1 MSAHHPAAFSELLNT
16 SVSEHLS
23 ADDNFSPTSSRQPIT
38 ADSTPLVVPPPPPK
52 RRVDCSQEISGIGDP
67 SYACTT
73 SNGQEYRRMSR
84 TSRGGDLPR
93 MMTRHEGTD
102 ARELIKYAIK
112 LFREDAISKA
122 QAMLVQDFCR
132 DPTRASECAIVNGT
146 LEEQDE
152 EDRKLHMQMWVQNLE
167 KAEHMRS
174 PSSWLSSK
182 DYQRASI
189 AFNVPNATSVSGQS
203 TRAPSP
209 YLPSPA
215 ASSPANS
222 TIYNHMAA
230 GALQQQTLN
239 WQQHSGNL
247 AGVPQLLHGPPL
259 HHQQLHQVGNC
270 ASPSPSS
277 PQFHSYCAPGQ
288 HSDGHG
294 SVGGSLSSPNPTSSH
309 AHPQGPPELRR
320 PQPSRL
326 QQRGMD
332 SEDVP
337 LELMPTGTPPLP
349 SSRSPS
355 PTLPSPVPE
364 TSHFLSH
371 SGRSAVEMGFLAS
384 SPPFAS
390 PSPPAVFSV
399 PSVPSP
405 TNNTELERR
414 LQDSG
419 PPPFGPMSSH
429 HDSRSFAELLNTS
442 VSEHLS
448 ADDSFSPASSRRSGQ
463 RTAGPTPESNRA
475 APEGFRECPPT
486 EDISRLSA
494 VLSQH
499 SIHGRAHVGRR
510 MSRTSRGGDL
520 SSLTQAT
527 DDLVDDC
534 LPRDSQQKQPPGKT
548 APLQLIMY
556 AIKLF
561 RRGVITK
568 DQATLVQDFC
578 LDPTANHEQCETM
591 RATIEMSADE
601 EDRQL
606 AMEMWVTN
614 LEKAEAR
621 RAVASGKEFSD
632 RRHLPELSTVNL
644 ASVTGSS
651 GQSTRAPSPY
661 CPSPAASSP
670 ANSAIYNHMA
680 AGALQQQA
688 LSWQQQ
694 QNGIF
699 HPAGGQHFGNYF
711 AGG

>member
-1 MSAHHPAAFSELLNT
+1 MAHGARP
-16 SVSEHLS
+16 SVSIL
-23 ADDNFSPTSSRQPIT
+23 I
-38 ADSTPLVVPPPPPK
+38 
-52 RRVDCSQEISGIGDP
+52 
-67 SYACTT
+67 
-73 SNGQEYRRMSR
+73 
-84 TSRGGDLPR
+84 
-93 MMTRHEGTD
+93 TD

-112 LFREDAISKA
+112 LFRDDAISKA

-132 DPTRASECAIVNGT
+132 DPSRASECAIVNGT

-167 KAEHMRS
+167 KAEHMKS

-189 AFNVPNATSVSGQS
+189 AFSVPNAASVSGQS

-259 HHQQLHQVGNC
+259 HHQQLYQVGNC
-270 ASPSPSS
+270 ASPGPSS

-294 SVGGSLSSPNPTSSH
+294 GVGGSLSSPNPTSSH
-309 AHPQGPPELRR
+309 AQPQGPPELRR

-390 PSPPAVFSV
+390 PSPPAIFSV

-405 TNNTELERR
+405 TNNTELER
-414 LQDSG
+414 
-419 PPPFGPMSSH
+419 
-429 HDSRSFAELLNTS
+429 
-442 VSEHLS
+442 
-448 ADDSFSPASSRRSGQ
+448 PASSRRSGQ

-499 SIHGRAHVGRR
+499 SIHGPARVGRR
-510 MSRTSRGGDL
+510 MSRELLDGPL
-520 SSLTQAT
+520 ALAT

-534 LPRDSQQKQPPGKT
+534 LPRDNQQQPAAGKA

-578 LDPTANHEQCETM
+578 LDPTANREQCETM

-606 AMEMWVTN
+606 AMEMW
-614 LEKAEAR
+614 
-621 RAVASGKEFSD
+621 
-632 RRHLPELSTVNL
+632 
-644 ASVTGSS
+644 
-651 GQSTRAPSPY
+651 
-661 CPSPAASSP
+661 
-670 ANSAIYNHMA
+670 
-680 AGALQQQA
+680 
-688 LSWQQQ
+688 
-694 QNGIF
+694 
-699 HPAGGQHFGNYF
+699 
-711 AGG
+711 

>member
-1 MSAHHPAAFSELLNT
+1 
-16 SVSEHLS
+16 
-23 ADDNFSPTSSRQPIT
+23 
-38 ADSTPLVVPPPPPK
+38 
-52 RRVDCSQEISGIGDP
+52 
-67 SYACTT
+67 
-73 SNGQEYRRMSR
+73 
-84 TSRGGDLPR
+84 
-93 MMTRHEGTD
+93 
-102 ARELIKYAIK
+102 
-112 LFREDAISKA
+112 
-122 QAMLVQDFCR
+122 
-132 DPTRASECAIVNGT
+132 
-146 LEEQDE
+146 
-152 EDRKLHMQMWVQNLE
+152 
-167 KAEHMRS
+167 
-174 PSSWLSSK
+174 
-182 DYQRASI
+182 
-189 AFNVPNATSVSGQS
+189 
-203 TRAPSP
+203 
-209 YLPSPA
+209 
-215 ASSPANS
+215 
-222 TIYNHMAA
+222 
-230 GALQQQTLN
+230 
-239 WQQHSGNL
+239 
-247 AGVPQLLHGPPL
+247 
-259 HHQQLHQVGNC
+259 
-270 ASPSPSS
+270 
-277 PQFHSYCAPGQ
+277 
-288 HSDGHG
+288 HG

-614 LEKAEAR
+614 LEKAE
-621 RAVASGKEFSD
+621 
-632 RRHLPELSTVNL
+632 
-644 ASVTGSS
+644 
-651 GQSTRAPSPY
+651 
-661 CPSPAASSP
+661 
-670 ANSAIYNHMA
+670 
-680 AGALQQQA
+680 
-688 LSWQQQ
+688 
-694 QNGIF
+694 
-699 HPAGGQHFGNYF
+699 
-711 AGG
+711 